1 TGLRAMA
8 PRAAIAALQTALD
21 QDDTTVTV
29 ADVDWPRF
37 LRLFAIARHRPLFA
51 DLPTARD
58 AGAPARSDED
68 SVNEA
73 AGLAGLAPVVRSARL
88 LELVAGH
95 TAAITGR
102 AADPDT
108 RRPFKALGFDS
119 LMTVEL
125 RNRLAATLGIE
136 LPSTLVFDYP
146 SPADLAARL
155 DTLIAG
161 PPAPDAT
168 VPDSATPPATT
179 TAAADDPV
187 VVVGM
192 ACRFPGGAR
201 SPEQLWRL
209 VSDGVDAVGAFPAD
223 RGWDVDN
230 LYHPDPDHP
239 GTTYSDRGGFLYD
252 AGDFDPEFFGI
263 SPREALAMDPQ
274 QRLLLETAWEA
285 FEYAGIDPARLRGS
299 NTGVYAGV
307 SAQEYGGGPGH
318 GPDDVRGHLATGGA
332 TSVASGRI
340 AFTLGLHGPAVT
352 VDTACS
358 SSLVATHLAAQALRT
373 GECDLALAGG
383 VTVMSGPAVFLEF
396 SRQRGLAPDGRCKA
410 FSDDA
415 DGTGWS
421 EGAGLLVL
429 ERLSDARRL
438 GHRPL
443 AIVRATAVN
452 QDGASNGLTAPNGP
466 AQERVIRQALATAG

>member
-1 TGLRAMA
+1 
-8 PRAAIAALQTALD
+8 
-21 QDDTTVTV
+21 
-29 ADVDWPRF
+29 
-37 LRLFAIARHRPLFA
+37 
-51 DLPTARD
+51 
-58 AGAPARSDED
+58 
-68 SVNEA
+68 
-73 AGLAGLAPVVRSARL
+73 
-88 LELVAGH
+88 GH

-285 FEYAGIDPARLRGS
+285 FEQAGIDPTRLRGS
-299 NTGVYAGV
+299 NTGVYTGV
-307 SAQEYGGGPGH
+307 VAQEYGTDRHDGDEETEGY
-318 GPDDVRGHLATGGA
+318 LLTGR
-332 TSVASGRI
+332 TSSLASGRVSYVMG
-340 AFTLGLHGPAVT
+340 FEGPAIT

-358 SSLVATHLAAQALRT
+358 SSLVAMHMAAQALRA

-383 VTVMSGPAVFLEF
+383 VTVMATPFTLTEF
-396 SRQRGLAPDGRCKA
+396 ARQRGLSADGRCKA
-410 FSDDA
+410 FSDEA
-415 DGTGWS
+415 DGTGFS
-421 EGAGLLVL
+421 EGAGLVVL
-429 ERLSDARRL
+429 ERLGDARRL
-438 GHRPL
+438 GHRVL
-443 AIVRATAVN
+443 AVLRGSA
-452 QDGASNGLTAPNGP
+452 
-466 AQERVIRQALATAG
+466 